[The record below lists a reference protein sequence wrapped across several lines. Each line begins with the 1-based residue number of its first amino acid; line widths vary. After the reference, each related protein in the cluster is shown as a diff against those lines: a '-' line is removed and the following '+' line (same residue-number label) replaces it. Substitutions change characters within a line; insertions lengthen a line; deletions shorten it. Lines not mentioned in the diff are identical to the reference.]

1 MADEKII
8 FSMVGVSKT
17 FTNQKRVLNNIY
29 LSFFYGAKIGIIGL
43 NGSGKSTLMKIIA
56 GIDKLGERYDEFP
69 VYTKV
74 FDMPEKPDVIID
86 FSHPSALP
94 DLLSYGKMNNVPLVL
109 ATTGYTDEER
119 AQITAASAQVPVF
132 FTFNMSLG
140 INLLVEL
147 ARKATQ
153 ILGGQFD
160 IEIVEK
166 HHNLKL
172 DAPSGTALM
181 IADGISEQLDEDPQ
195 YVYDRHSY
203 RRKRSKN
210 EIGIHSVRGGTIVGE
225 HEVIFAGHDEVVTI
239 SHQAQS
245 KEVFA
250 VGAVNAEVFI
260 KDQKAGMYNMGN
272 LLSEKMN

>member
-1 MADEKII
+1 MTRIAITGACGRMGRVIAGLVKERADC
-8 FSMVGVSKT
+8 T
-17 FTNQKRVLNNIY
+17 
-29 LSFFYGAKIGIIGL
+29 
-43 NGSGKSTLMKIIA
+43 IIA
-56 GIDKLGERYDEFP
+56 GIDKLGEQYDEFP

-132 FTFNMSLG
+132 FTFNRSLG

-166 HHNLKL
+166 HHNQKK
-172 DAPSGTALM
+172 DAPSGTAIM
-181 IADGISEQLDEDPQ
+181 IAEAINEELGGKDHF
-195 YVYDRHSY
+195 VYDRHSV
-203 RRKRSKN
+203 RKPRDKD
-210 EIGIHSVRGGTIVGE
+210 
-225 HEVIFAGHDEVVTI
+225 AGHDEVITL
-239 SHQAQS
+239 SHSAQS
-245 KEVFA
+245 REVFA
-250 VGAVNAEVFI
+250 NGAVNAAVFLAG
-260 KDQKAGMYNMGN
+260 KPAGMYAMSDLIKEG
-272 LLSEKMN
+272 